1 MSYPNGKKSAGE
13 WRDGVL
19 IREGAAT
26 KQTDADISKEKTQT
40 KEKTAVVAAPVQE
53 KPTVVNIPPKEKPAG
68 IPNNST
74 ANNNTAT
81 RKPNTAVKETKE
93 EAVQNAPRPKS
104 PAVLE
109 VVNAQ
114 FVDNSGNKDNVLNIN
129 GSGEIRFILSNQGQG
144 DAYNMVIHVK
154 DVNEIKGVEY
164 TPKFTIA
171 HLAAGGHTTVSI
183 PVKGDADMD
192 TGATNFNIK
201 VSEANGSDADP
212 FYVNF
217 RTMGK
222 NPPQDN

>member
-1 MSYPNGKKSAGE
+1 
-13 WRDGVL
+13 
-19 IREGAAT
+19 
-26 KQTDADISKEKTQT
+26 
-40 KEKTAVVAAPVQE
+40 
-53 KPTVVNIPPKEKPAG
+53 
-68 IPNNST
+68 
-74 ANNNTAT
+74 
-81 RKPNTAVKETKE
+81 
-93 EAVQNAPRPKS
+93 
-104 PAVLE
+104 
-109 VVNAQ
+109 
-114 FVDNSGNKDNVLNIN
+114 VDNSGNKDNVLNIN

-164 TPKFTIA
+164 TPKVTIA
-171 HLAAGGHTTVSI
+171 HLAAGGHTTVTI